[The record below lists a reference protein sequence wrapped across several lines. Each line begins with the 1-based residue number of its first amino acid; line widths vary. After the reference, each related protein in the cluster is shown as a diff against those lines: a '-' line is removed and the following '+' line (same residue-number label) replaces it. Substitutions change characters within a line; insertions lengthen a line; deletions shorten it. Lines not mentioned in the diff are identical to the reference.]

1 MNLSD
6 LQKIKEQVS
15 IRDVAESLLHLEK
28 QDGKY
33 KYPGEQ
39 TASIQLYTD
48 TQSFN
53 DFGRNVGGDI
63 FKLVSHIKE
72 IDFKKSLDEIVNFF
86 QIRDVENKDEESSH
100 PRWIN
105 YLEEKKKCRYIEHYN
120 YSLISLKGEYL
131 GYAFTKVRVMHQIK
145 KKDDNGDEVLIWDK
159 TLIYGT
165 LNGDYIKCKLE
176 KKAKDTFAI
185 YGSSV
190 FAIQEAIDRQE
201 TIFYTEGEKD
211 VNTLMEKGYTAV
223 TCGGSGDW
231 KSDASILFQNANV
244 IVLADNDKPGG
255 KLAST
260 VVKDLKGIVKSIKII
275 VPVPNTPKADITDYF
290 EAGHTVEEFENLIRN
305 VDDTE
310 KICADVQQD
319 QKQDIGKKRSVIQ
332 KNKDEV
338 AGGPALVFK
347 FLDCNY
353 DEDGNV
359 KSVKQLVHNFEVV
372 MDKDSRFAGKIR
384 LNEFAQQPYL
394 YGNVPWENEN
404 NCRAWSSHDDSAL
417 FSLIQADYGLKSRQ
431 DFADAL
437 KNVSMRNKFHP
448 VRELLDSLTWNGKEH
463 IRSLLP
469 EYLGAEDSDYTYQVM
484 RLWML
489 GAVSRVYKPGSKFDY
504 TIILQGSQGIG
515 KSTFLKLMALDDSWF
530 NDSLDSLDSDKAVQ
544 SLTGSWIIELAEL
557 KSLART
563 AGGVESV
570 KRFLTATQDKYR
582 IPYERRAD
590 TFYRQCVFAGT
601 TNKDDFLQDETGNRR
616 FLIIHTGVTK
626 TSKSLFTPEAMDD
639 IKQAWAEAVHIWKNE
654 DPQLILPEKCM
665 QQAKELQEA
674 NMADDGKRGIILG
687 YLEGKTQVC
696 AREIWFEAL
705 EESISPKSYQ
715 TSEINS
721 IIAKVPG
728 WQRMKT
734 PRKFPKY
741 GSQRG
746 FQKML
751 LQTEPEKTT
760 NSSDFVPVPKQE
772 QMEIPFE

>member
-1 MNLSD
+1 MSD

-33 KYPGEQ
+33 KYPGER

-63 FKLVSHIKE
+63 FKLVSHIE
-72 IDFKKSLDEIVNFF
+72 GIDFKESFDEIVNFF

-165 LNGDYIKCKLE
+165 LNGDYIKCKLK

-260 VVKDLKGIVKSIKII
+260 VVKDLKGVVKSIKII
-275 VPVPNTPKADITDYF
+275 VPMPNTPKADITDYF
-290 EAGHTVEEFENLIRN
+290 EAGHTVEEFKNLIKTG
-305 VDDTE
+305 DDTE
-310 KICADVQQD
+310 SICAEVQQD
-319 QKQDIGKKRSVIQ
+319 QKQDVGKKRAVTQ
-332 KNKDEV
+332 KSKDKV

-372 MDKDSRFAGKIR
+372 MDKDSRFGGKIR

-394 YGNVPWENEN
+394 YGSVPWENEN

-448 VRELLDSLTWNGKEH
+448 VRELLDSLTWDGEEH
-463 IRSLLP
+463 IRKLLP

-489 GAVSRVYKPGSKFDY
+489 GAVSRVYKPGNKFDY
-504 TIILQGSQGIG
+504 TIILQDSQGIG

-626 TSKSLFTPEAMDD
+626 PFKSLFIPEAMDD

-654 DPQLILPEKCM
+654 DPQLILPENCM

-674 NMADDGKRGIILG
+674 NMADDGKRGIILD

>member
-1 MNLSD
+1 MLINL
-6 LQKIKEQVS
+6 QEIKDFVS
-15 IRDVAESLLHLEK
+15 ISAVADYLGLEEEY
-28 QDGKY
+28 GKR
-33 KYPGEQ
+33 KFPGER
-39 TASIQLYTD
+39 TASIELYPN
-48 TQSFN
+48 TQTFY
-53 DFGRNVGGDI
+53 DFGRAVGGDI
-63 FKLVSHIKE
+63 FDLLSHIKG
-72 IDFKKSLDEIVNFF
+72 IGFKEALDEIVDFF
-86 QIRDVENKDEESSH
+86 KIEVSTSENEETSR

-201 TIFYTEGEKD
+201 TVFYTEGEKD

-275 VPVPNTPKADITDYF
+275 VPMPNTPKADITDYF
-290 EAGHTVEEFENLIRN
+290 EAGHTVEEFKNLIKTG
-305 VDDTE
+305 DDTE
-310 KICADVQQD
+310 SICANVQQD
-319 QKQDIGKKRSVIQ
+319 QKQDTGKKRSVIQ
-332 KNKDEV
+332 KSKDEV
-338 AGGPALVFK
+338 AGCPALVFK

-359 KSVKQLVHNFEVV
+359 KSVKQLVHNFEIV

-394 YGNVPWENEN
+394 YGSVPWENEN

-448 VRELLDSLTWNGKEH
+448 VRELLDSLTWDGKEH

-544 SLTGSWIIELAEL
+544 SLTGSWIIEFAEL

-616 FLIIHTGVTK
+616 FLIVQTGVK
-626 TSKSLFTPEAMDD
+626 KPSKSLFVPEIMDT
-639 IKQAWAEAVHIWKNE
+639 IKLAWAEAVHIWKNE
-654 DPQLILPEKCM
+654 KPQLILPEAYM
-665 QQAKELQEA
+665 QEA
-674 NMADDGKRGIILG
+674 NMADDGKRGIILD

-705 EESISPKSYQ
+705 KETIPPKNWQ
-715 TSEINS
+715 ASEINN
-721 IIAKVPG
+721 IVAKIPG
-728 WQRMKT
+728 WERLKT
-734 PRKFPKY
+734 PRKFDGY
-741 GSQRG
+741 GQQRG
-746 FQKML
+746 FRKIAM
-751 LQTEPEKTT
+751 KTT
-760 NSSDFVPVPKQE
+760 EEESENSEFVVVSEQE
-772 QMEIPFE
+772 QMELPFD